1 MLIVGSIFHKGD
13 KLVVDERRGVFRKAD
28 AENLVNRAAEVA
40 ESVGMEFAL
49 DVIVP
54 SAGAVPS
61 YLGFAASTVG
71 TVLLDPLSKEAAL
84 EGLRYASEIGLQSKL
99 VYNSISLKT
108 SREILEAMAEHRV
121 KRAVLMAFSYDLALT
136 STGRVRAAEELL
148 ATTKGVVE
156 EAWVDTAV
164 LDIPSVGVAL
174 KAAKL
179 LKEKH
184 GVLVG
189 CSPHNAVSG
198 WRAARKLPLTVRRAL
213 SASLCALAASQG
225 VDFVIVGPLHY
236 VLITAPCMAAAMAA
250 EAQVRLEEGE
260 EVSEAH
266 PRYKLPGISLE
277 SYKGLQL

>member
-1 MLIVGSIFHKGD
+1 MLTVGSIFYKGD
-13 KLVVDERRGVFRKAD
+13 KLVIDERRGVFKKAD
-28 AENLVNRAAEVA
+28 AESLVNRAAEVA
-40 ESVGMEFAL
+40 ESIGMELAL
-49 DVIVP
+49 DVIV
-54 SAGAVPS
+54 SAAEAAPS
-61 YLGFAASTVG
+61 YLDFAASMVG
-71 TVLLDPLSKEAAL
+71 TVLLDPLSREAAL
-84 EGLRYASEIGLQSKL
+84 EGLRYASETGFQSKL

-108 SREILEAMAEHRV
+108 SREILEAMAEHGV

-136 STGRVRAAEELL
+136 SIGRVRAAEELL
-148 ATTKGVVE
+148 ALTRGCVE

-179 LKEKH
+179 LKERYR
-184 GVLVG
+184 VLVG

-213 SASLCALAASQG
+213 SASLCALAASHG

-250 EAQVRLEEGE
+250 EAQVKLEEGG
-260 EVSEAH
+260 EVSETH

-277 SYKGLQL
+277 SYRGLKL